1 MSTRRSSAVD
11 TALVLRKLK
20 VPEDVRLHSENVK
33 EIALAVARRAAA
45 RGKGVD
51 LKLVE
56 AGALLHDVGRAATH
70 GPAHC
75 SEGAG
80 MLRKEDVPEKVARFA
95 ETHFLGGLT
104 AKEAGA
110 LGLPAREMIPLTVE
124 EKIVCYADKIC
135 DAGKL
140 RRIRRYAGGNS
151 TAYER
156 ILKLMRE
163 VEGMAG
169 GRLETVQ
176 DFDAMVAV
184 EKDGKYLVLLR
195 KSPKIWEFPGG
206 AIEWGESPQQAARRE
221 CEEECGLKVA
231 VGKLLGT
238 TSAVYEKGGK
248 LKHAVYIVFSG
259 KAVGGKLRLSREHAS
274 ARWVGKKELPKLSL
288 GFNARPVV
296 EFLKK

>member
-1 MSTRRSSAVD
+1 
-11 TALVLRKLK
+11 
-20 VPEDVRLHSENVK
+20 
-33 EIALAVARRAAA
+33 
-45 RGKGVD
+45 
-51 LKLVE
+51 
-56 AGALLHDVGRAATH
+56 
-70 GPAHC
+70 
-75 SEGAG
+75 
-80 MLRKEDVPEKVARFA
+80 MLRKEGVPEKVARFA

-104 AKEAGA
+104 AGEAGA
-110 LGLPAREMIPLTVE
+110 LGLPSKDSIPHSIE
-124 EKIVCYADKIC
+124 EKIVCYADKVS
-135 DAGKL
+135 DSGKIL
-140 RRIRRYAGGNS
+140 RMHGYAGGNS
-151 TAYER
+151 PAYKR

-169 GRLETVQ
+169 GKLETVR

-184 EKDGKYLVLLR
+184 EKGGKYLVLKR

-231 VGKLLGT
+231 VGKVLGT

-259 KAVGGKLRLSREHAS
+259 KAVGGKLRLSREHTS
-274 ARWVGKKELPKLSL
+274 ARWVGKKELSSLSL

-296 EFLKK
+296 DFLKK

>member
-1 MSTRRSSAVD
+1 M
-11 TALVLRKLK
+11 RKLR
-20 VPEDVRLHSENVK
+20 VPEEVLLHCENVR
-33 EIALAVARRAAA
+33 EIALAIARRVAA
-45 RGKGVD
+45 RGRKVD
-51 LKLVE
+51 LGLLE

-75 SEGAG
+75 GKGAE
-80 MLRKEDVPEKVARFA
+80 MLRKAGVPEEVARFA

-104 AKEAGA
+104 AGDARA
-110 LGLPAREMIPLTVE
+110 LGLPATEMIPRTIE
-124 EKIVCYADKIC
+124 EKIVCYADKLS
-135 DAGKL
+135 DGGKM
-140 RRIRRYAGGNS
+140 RRIMRYAGENS
-151 TAYER
+151 PAYKR

-184 EKDGKYLVLLR
+184 EKGGKYLVLKR
-195 KSPKIWEFPGG
+195 KSPAVWEFPGG

-221 CEEECGLKVA
+221 CEEECGLKVD
-231 VGKLLGT
+231 VGKVLGT

-259 KAVGGKLRLSREHAS
+259 KAVGGKLKISREHAS
-274 ARWVGKKELPKLSL
+274 ARWVGRKELAKLNL

-296 EFLKK
+296 EFLNK